1 MKKLAAA
8 AAVVLA
14 ALFLFAGCSSQITV
28 TLYSGW
34 LSNTANNY
42 ERDFY
47 ESLDYKV
54 SFTPA
59 ETSTW
64 VSYAVDENEANS
76 SYNITTEAI
85 GTYTCPENAVTYTN
99 VYQLTITIQTAASFS
114 FSSDGAEQTVAFG
127 GENDENP
134 DNDPAEDFQADDADS
149 VVYTVWF
156 CSLDS
161 TSNSSENES
170 LAQPALRPI
179 RSVQEVRSHGLQSQG
194 QLYVNMFNYT
204 ITTVYDETCDNATIT
219 YEDAYADLSSEDS
232 AASDYVRKTPLIHP
246 ANRTVSD
253 LQKNYSCFDNAQLY
267 FMARGL
273 TQSTETSQT
282 VTVVG
287 GTANNIPATM
297 TISWSELVDRSVD
310 FTLDGEQVSGM
321 IPTAVTNFSLGDSIY
336 TGEGATV
343 IYAQRQTPNT
353 YHCLPVS
360 IEEPL
365 GYSLGST
372 VYTLKEASYTR
383 GAQETA

>member
-14 ALFLFAGCSSQITV
+14 ALFLFTGCSSQITV

-34 LSNTANNY
+34 LIRTMNNY
-42 ERDFY
+42 EREFY

-59 ETSTW
+59 ETSNW
-64 VSYAVDENEANS
+64 ISYSVDGTNS
-76 SYNITTEAI
+76 SYNVTTEAI

-114 FSSDGAEQTVAFG
+114 FSADGAEQTVAFG

-134 DNDPAEDFQADDADS
+134 DNNPAEDFQADDADS

-156 CSLDS
+156 CALDS
-161 TSNSSENES
+161 TSNSV
-170 LAQPALRPI
+170 AQPALRPI

-232 AASDYVRKTPLIHP
+232 AAGDYVRKTPLIHP

-310 FTLDGEQVSGM
+310 FTLDGEPVSGM

-336 TGEGATV
+336 MGEGATV
-343 IYAQRQTPNT
+343 IYAQRSAEPNYNR